1 MNITLIGYGK
11 MGKAIEQIALH
22 KGHEVTYK
30 IDQNNHDLLH
40 QLNGKKTD
48 VAIEFTQPEQAFNN
62 LKYCLEN
69 GIPVVC
75 GTTGWLER
83 RKEIEAI
90 CLHNKGAFFYAS
102 NYSVGVNIFFHLNKW
117 LAQVMKNHPEYNI
130 TTEEIHH
137 TEKKD
142 APSGTSITLAE
153 GILEHIPNKTS
164 WINEIKGA
172 VHELPIVSKRIANVP
187 GTHTIVYESSIDTIE
202 IKHTAHSREGFA
214 SGAVLAAE
222 WIQGKTGV
230 FGMDDLLKINS

>member
-11 MGKAIEQIALH
+11 MGKTIEQIALRR
-22 KGHEVTYK
+22 GHDVSYK
-30 IDQNNHDLLH
+30 IDQSNHDLLH
-40 QLNGKKTD
+40 QLNGSKTD
-48 VAIEFTQPEQAFNN
+48 VAIEFTQPEQAFDN

-75 GTTGWLER
+75 GTTGWLEK

-90 CLHNKGAFFYAS
+90 CLHNKSAFFYAS

-117 LAQVMKNHPEYNI
+117 LAQVMNGYPEYSI
-130 TTEEIHH
+130 MTEEIHH

-153 GILEHIPNKTS
+153 GILEYYPGITT
-164 WINEIKGA
+164 WVNEAKSKST
-172 VHELPIVSKRIANVP
+172 ELPIVSKRIANVP
-187 GTHTIVYESSIDTIE
+187 GTHTIAYESSIDTIE

-214 SGAVLAAE
+214 LGAVLAAE
-222 WIQGKTGV
+222 FIKDKTGV
-230 FGMDDLLKINS
+230 FGMDDLLQIKS

>member
-11 MGKAIEQIALH
+11 MGKAIEQMAL
-22 KGHEVTYK
+22 KRGHAVDFK
-30 IDQNNHDLLH
+30 IDQGTPDLLY
-40 QLNGKKTD
+40 QLNGTKTD
-48 VAIEFTQPEQAFNN
+48 VAIEFTQPEQAFDN
-62 LKYCLEN
+62 LKYCLEH

-75 GTTGWLER
+75 GTTGWLEK

-90 CLHNKGAFFYAS
+90 CQHNKGAFFYAS

-117 LAQVMKNHPEYNI
+117 LAQVMSGYPEYNI

-153 GILEHIPNKTS
+153 GIIEHIPNKRH
-164 WINEIKGA
+164 WINEANGSSNEI
-172 VHELPIVSKRIANVP
+172 PIVSKRIANVP

-214 SGAVLAAE
+214 LGAVIAAE
-222 WIQGKTGV
+222 WIKGKTGI
-230 FGMDDLLKINS
+230 FGMDDLLKIKS

>member
-11 MGKAIEQIALH
+11 MGKAIEQIARY

-40 QLNGKKTD
+40 TLNGNTTD
-48 VAIEFTQPEQAFNN
+48 AAIEFTQPEQAFSN
-62 LKYCLEN
+62 LKYCLEH

-75 GTTGWLER
+75 GTTGWLEK

-90 CLHNKGAFFYAS
+90 CQHNKGAFFYAS

-117 LAQVMKNHPEYNI
+117 LAQVMNGYPEYQI
-130 TTEEIHH
+130 STEEIHH

-153 GILEHIPNKTS
+153 GILENYPSKTN
-164 WINEIKGA
+164 WINEAQGKA
-172 VHELPIVSKRIANVP
+172 NELPIVSKRLANVP
-187 GTHTIVYESSIDTIE
+187 GTHTVVYESTIDAIE

-214 SGAVLAAE
+214 QGAVLAAE
-222 WIQGKTGV
+222 WLKGKTGV
-230 FGMDDLLKINS
+230 FGMDDLLKIK

>member
-22 KGHEVTYK
+22 RGNEVTFK
-30 IDQNNHDLLH
+30 IDKDNPTLLKS
-40 QLNGKKTD
+40 LNGSKTD
-48 VAIEFTQPEQAFNN
+48 AAIEFTQPEQAFHN
-62 LKYCLEN
+62 LKHCLEN

-75 GTTGWLER
+75 GTTGWLEK

-117 LAQVMKNHPEYNI
+117 LASVMQGYPEYNI
-130 TTEEIHH
+130 SMEEIHH

-142 APSGTSITLAE
+142 APSGTAITLAE
-153 GILEHIPNKTS
+153 GVMEHVSSKTN
-164 WINEIKGA
+164 WINEIKGKSN
-172 VHELPIVSKRIANVP
+172 ELPIISKRIENVP
-187 GTHTIVYESSIDTIE
+187 GTHTMFYESAIDSIE

-214 SGAVLAAE
+214 LGAVLAAE
-222 WIQGKTGV
+222 WIKGKTGV
-230 FGMDDLLKINS
+230 FGMDDMLKIKS